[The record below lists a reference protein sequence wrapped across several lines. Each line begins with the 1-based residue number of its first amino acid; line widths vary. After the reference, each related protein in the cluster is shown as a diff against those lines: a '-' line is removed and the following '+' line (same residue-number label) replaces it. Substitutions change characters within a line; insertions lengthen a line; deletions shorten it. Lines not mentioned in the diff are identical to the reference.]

1 MKQCRIC
8 GGAGIIYNRT
18 IEAGSHGDLAV
29 CQCVL
34 KKCTCGGVSPYQVFD
49 EHGLHAWCPCR
60 SARTKLSAAKKAFHD
75 SQIPKKYLWK
85 FYEDFNTNKFDN
97 ESDKSV
103 SNKLVGLASTIRA
116 TPPDEKWT
124 KGFYFWGTPG
134 SGKTLLA
141 CIILQELMLKYALPG
156 RFVDISRQFF
166 QRLKRSYDSTDE
178 LYGTEGQ
185 ILDELIEVPFLVI
198 DDFGVQRNTEWES
211 EMLYNLIDA
220 RYEKEFLTIITSNMH
235 IDNFVNVAPNE
246 LAKVA
251 HGRIHSRIKEMCSI
265 YKVDLPDYRENFKKE
280 INFVD

>member
-1 MKQCRIC
+1 MKPCRTC
-8 GGAGIIYNRT
+8 GGTGIIYDRA
-18 IEAGSHGDLAV
+18 IEAGSHGDIAV
-29 CQCVL
+29 CSCIT
-34 KKCTCGGVSPYQVFD
+34 KKCTCGGVPPYQAFD
-49 EHGLHAWCPCR
+49 EKGGHAWCSCKSP
-60 SARTKLSAAKKAFHD
+60 RTKLAAAKKAFRE

-85 FYEDFNTNKFDN
+85 FHEDFQIVND
-97 ESDKSV
+97 V
-103 SNKLVGLASTIRA
+103 AQKLITAATEIRDG
-116 TPPDEKWT
+116 THKQDSH
-124 KGFYFWGTPG
+124 KGYYFWGTPG

-211 EMLYNLIDA
+211 EMLYNLLDA
-220 RYEKEFLTIITSNMH
+220 RYEKEHLTIITSNVH
-235 IDNFVNVAPNE
+235 INDFINI
-246 LAKVA
+246 A

-265 YKVDLPDYRENFKKE
+265 CKVDLPDFRDRFMKEFNFGEKPPR
-280 INFVD
+280 

>member
-8 GGAGIIYNRT
+8 GGTGIIYNRT

-85 FYEDFNTNKFDN
+85 FCEDFEKVNVVAHQF
-97 ESDKSV
+97 
-103 SNKLVGLASTIRA
+103 VGLASSIRDIS
-116 TPPDEKWT
+116 PGEKW
-124 KGFYFWGTPG
+124 KLGFYFWGNPG

-141 CIILQELMLKYALPG
+141 CIILQELMLKYAFPG
-156 RFVDISRQFF
+156 QFVDISRQFF
-166 QRLKRSYDSTDE
+166 KRLKRSYDSTDE

-211 EMLYNLIDA
+211 EMLYNLLDA
-220 RYEKEFLTIITSNMH
+220 RYEKELLTIITSNMH
-235 IDNFVNVAPNE
+235 INDFVNVAPNDF
-246 LAKVA
+246 AKVA
-251 HGRIHSRIKEMCSI
+251 HGRIQSRIKEMCSI
-265 YKVDLPDYRENFKKE
+265 YKVDLPDYRERFKKE
-280 INFVD
+280 VNFVDYPPR

>member
-1 MKQCRIC
+1 MKQCKIC
-8 GGAGIIYNRT
+8 FGTGIIYDRA
-18 IEAGSHGDLAV
+18 IEAGSHGDLTL
-29 CQCVL
+29 CPCVL
-34 KKCTCGGVSPYQVFD
+34 KKCTCGGVPPYQVFD
-49 EHGLHAWCPCR
+49 EHGEHAWCACKSP
-60 SARTKLSAAKKAFHD
+60 RTKLAAAKKAFRE

-85 FYEDFNTNKFDN
+85 FYEDFENMN
-97 ESDKSV
+97 SV
-103 SNKLVGLASTIRA
+103 ANILVGLASTIRV
-116 TPPDEKWT
+116 TSPGKKWM

-211 EMLYNLIDA
+211 EMLYNLLDA
-220 RYEKEFLTIITSNMH
+220 RYEKEHLTIMTSNVH
-235 IDNFVNVAPNE
+235 INDFTNI
-246 LAKVA
+246 A

-265 YKVDLPDYRENFKKE
+265 YKFDLPDFRDRFMDEVKFVENPTR
-280 INFVD
+280 